1 MGSRFAYLLRIT
13 LLFSDCIIVNGS
25 WLASYAFFYKLQ
37 DPSLAY
43 YTPLNFIVYNVSWLI
58 AAFFLRLYQ
67 YDTYNKLESILRQT
81 VKTTLVHISFV
92 AMFLLVVSENV
103 MFKKLLLVNLCIL
116 SVAFIISRFFVTYI
130 VEFIIKKAKL
140 QMKTAIVGYNETGVK
155 LAEYFEGNSSIY
167 SFEGFFDNSS
177 RHHLSSTSINRDGDI
192 VGPIENCIE
201 FAVKND
207 IREIYS
213 TLLPEQHKEVTRLV
227 EIADKHCVRVRFV
240 GEFNGAE
247 DVSLSYVEYLDSMPV
262 MSLRTEP
269 LQMLNNRA
277 KKKIFDIVVST
288 LVIVLVLSW
297 LVPIIGLIIKLES
310 RGPVFFKQL
319 RSGKNNKPFW
329 CYKFRS
335 MTVNDNSDQVQATK
349 NDFRITRV
357 GAFLRKT
364 SLDEFPQFFNVL
376 TGDMSI
382 VGPRPHMLKHTEQYS
397 ALINQYMVR
406 QFLKPGITGWAQV
419 NGYRGETK
427 QTGLMKKR
435 VEHDIWY
442 MENWSLMLDIRII
455 FMTVINVFRGE
466 EGAY

>member
-13 LLFSDCIIVNGS
+13 LLVSDFIIVNGS
-25 WLASYAFFYKLQ
+25 WIASYAFFHQLK
-37 DPSLAY
+37 DPSIAY
-43 YTPLNFIVYNVSWLI
+43 YTPLNFIVYNVSWLM

-67 YDTYNKLESILRQT
+67 YDTLNRLESILRQT
-81 VKTTLVHISFV
+81 AKTTLVHISFL
-92 AMFLLVVSENV
+92 AMFLLISSEDV
-103 MFKKLLLVNLCIL
+103 MFKKLLLVCSGIL
-116 SVAFIISRFFVTYI
+116 GLAFVISRFFVTYI

-140 QMKTAIVGYNETGVK
+140 QMKTAIIGYNQTGVR
-155 LAEYFEGNSSIY
+155 LAEYFEGNSNIY
-167 SFEGFFDNSS
+167 SFEGFFDNGS
-177 RHHLSSTSINRDGDI
+177 HLSNSAINREGDI
-192 VGPIENCIE
+192 VGPIEQCIE

-213 TLLPEQHKEVTRLV
+213 TLLPGQHTEVTKLV
-227 EIADKHCVRVRFV
+227 EVADKYCVRVKFV
-240 GEFNGAE
+240 GDFNE
-247 DVSLSYVEYLDSMPV
+247 KQETSLSYVEYLDSMPV
-262 MSLRTEP
+262 RSLRAEP
-269 LQMLNNRA
+269 LNMLNNRA
-277 KKKIFDIVVST
+277 KKKIFDVVMSF

-297 LVPIIGLIIKLES
+297 LVPIIGLLIKLES
-310 RGPVFFKQL
+310 RGPVFFRQL

-335 MTVNDNSDQVQATK
+335 MTVNERSDEVQATK
-349 NDFRITRV
+349 NDIRVTRI

-376 TGDMSI
+376 KGDMSI
-382 VGPRPHMLKHTEQYS
+382 VGPRPHMLKHTEEYS

-427 QTGLMKKR
+427 QTRLMKKR
-435 VEHDIWY
+435 VECDIWY

-466 EGAY
+466 DTAY